1 MSGFFSSLL
10 SLLLGWIRAIA
21 NQLWH
26 LISSENGG
34 AVGRFL
40 AGHWLWLAAFLC
52 AAGIVVDLLVYFF
65 RWRPDYVWATRL
77 RRMRRRKSPSNTE
90 AKSAAVYEAPAYV
103 PADEGAEVSPYAPPA
118 QEMPEPPAWAE
129 PQAPVDWSAQPG
141 EYGTPRPEP
150 ITYYHDVQAG
160 FAPSLPPEELY
171 VPSPSYQAPLHPG
184 LDEDA
189 FRQSFGLQTDEEA
202 VQERSAPV
210 VYAPAFRPFTAVSE
224 EAPAPAP
231 GPLSRLARR
240 ARSLVSVEAEDA
252 PTIHDLHSTVDV
264 SQAFHAPVYPQPMDH
279 KEG

>member
-10 SLLLGWIRAIA
+10 SLLLGWIRALA

-26 LISSENGG
+26 LASTERAG
-34 AVGRFL
+34 ALGRFL
-40 AGHWLWLAAFLC
+40 AGHWLWLVAILC
-52 AAGIVVDLLVYFF
+52 AAGVLMDLLVYFF

-77 RRMRRRKSPSNTE
+77 RRLRRRKPLPDQEEESL
-90 AKSAAVYEAPAYV
+90 PAYDGPNV
-103 PADEGAEVSPYAPPA
+103 EGAEVSPYAPPV
-118 QEMPEPPAWAE
+118 QSTPDFPAWSE
-129 PQAPVDWSAQPG
+129 PQAPVDWSDQPG
-141 EYGTPRPEP
+141 EYGTPKPEP

-160 FAPSLPPEELY
+160 FAPNIPPEELY

-202 VQERSAPV
+202 VQERRAPV
-210 VYAPAFRPFTAVSE
+210 VYAPAFRPFTAVNE
-224 EAPAPAP
+224 EEPAPTP
-231 GPLSRLARR
+231 STLSRLARR

-252 PTIHDLHSTVDV
+252 PTIHDLHTTVDV

>member
-26 LISSENGG
+26 LLSSENGS
-34 AVGRFL
+34 AAGRFL
-40 AGHWLWLAAFLC
+40 ADHWLWLAAFLC
-52 AAGIVVDLLVYFF
+52 AAGIGIDLLVYFF

-77 RRMRRRKSPSNTE
+77 RRMRRRKPLPE
-90 AKSAAVYEAPAYV
+90 QEEEGAYEAPAYT
-103 PADEGAEVSPYAPPA
+103 EESAEVSPYAPPA
-118 QEMPEPPAWAE
+118 QGMPEPPAWAE

-141 EYGTPRPEP
+141 EYGTPKPEP

-160 FAPSLPPEELY
+160 FAPSIPPEELY

-202 VQERSAPV
+202 EQERRAPV

-224 EAPAPAP
+224 EKPAPTP
-231 GPLSRLARR
+231 GPLSLLARR
-240 ARSLVSVEAEDA
+240 ARSLVSVEGEDA

-264 SQAFHAPVYPQPMDH
+264 SQAFHAPVYPQPMEH

>member
-26 LISSENGG
+26 VISSENGS
-34 AVGRFL
+34 AAGRFL
-40 AGHWLWLAAFLC
+40 ASHWLWLAVFLC

-77 RRMRRRKSPSNTE
+77 RRMRRRKSHPAQEEESVP
-90 AKSAAVYEAPAYV
+90 AYEAPVYV
-103 PADEGAEVSPYAPPA
+103 PADESAGVSPYAPPA
-118 QEMPEPPAWAE
+118 QGAADSPEWAE
-129 PQAPVDWSAQPG
+129 PQTPVDWSAQPG
-141 EYGTPRPEP
+141 EYGMPKPEP

-160 FAPSLPPEELY
+160 FAPSIPPEELY
-171 VPSPSYQAPLHPG
+171 VPSASYQAPLHPG

-202 VQERSAPV
+202 VQERRAPV

-224 EAPAPAP
+224 EAAVPAPST
-231 GPLSRLARR
+231 LSRLARR

-252 PTIHDLHSTVDV
+252 PTIHDLHTTVDV
-264 SQAFHAPVYPQPMDH
+264 SQAFHAPVYPQPMEH